1 MCRDHVLLLRAFVRS
16 SLRAQ
21 FAGIY
26 GAWMDVQLL
35 AGRVISFLAIICIAL
50 TRIAHRRQTQA
61 VYLDVSGAMWRWG
74 AASAWRCPV
83 VAWVAA
89 ACEEQAANVGSQKW
103 DYCAPR
109 IDYSEVRRRVGNAFA
124 EKASEI
130 ADAVETVQGLSKE
143 ATRQFQGA
151 VGPHDITPF

>member
-1 MCRDHVLLLRAFVRS
+1 MAF
-16 SLRAQ
+16 
-21 FAGIY
+21 
-26 GAWMDVQLL
+26 
-35 AGRVISFLAIICIAL
+35 
-50 TRIAHRRQTQA
+50 A
-61 VYLDVSGAMWRWG
+61 VGG
-74 AASAWRCPV
+74 N
-83 VAWVAA
+83 
-89 ACEEQAANVGSQKW
+89 E
-103 DYCAPR
+103 YCAVVGAHMATLIPNDCASR